1 MVCVCACRARRSTFI
16 DIIRSVEFD
25 SEDEVLWDNTGFPDS
40 CEYALKES
48 EGVGVFICSMITL
61 KPDGVSTVIRVARR
75 ETIPLE
81 T

>member
-1 MVCVCACRARRSTFI
+1 MICVRGCRACRSTFI
-16 DIIRSVEFD
+16 HVVRSVKFD

-40 CEYALKES
+40 CEDALKKS
-48 EGVGVFICSMITL
+48 EGVGVFVCSMITL